1 MIEQLMK
8 ILSDFSEKND
18 TDKPVDY
25 AKHELQDL
33 AKEINLEEQQ
43 VAELLQ
49 QYTID
54 GKANGSIE
62 NDNNTNGWVDE
73 MAVLSLAKWTE
84 FHEEI
89 WPVKL
94 VLVKLR
100 KVAFKVINSS
110 TKLLPAW

>member
-1 MIEQLMK
+1 M
-8 ILSDFSEKND
+8 
-18 TDKPVDY
+18 DY

-84 FHEEI
+84 LHEEI

-94 VLVKLR
+94 VLVKVCHEQIDNHRLTMLGSFER
-100 KVAFKVINSS
+100 WHSKLSTHQQNFFQHGDSS
-110 TKLLPAW
+110 